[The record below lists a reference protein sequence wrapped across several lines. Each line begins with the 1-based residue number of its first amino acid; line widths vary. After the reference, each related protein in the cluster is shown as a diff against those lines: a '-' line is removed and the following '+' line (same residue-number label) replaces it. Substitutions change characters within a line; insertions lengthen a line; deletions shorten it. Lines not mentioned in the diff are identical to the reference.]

1 MTEIEYSAGFYA
13 GSRQDL
19 LAAVKKSLSQHRFE
33 HVVRVEQAA
42 VKLAQLNDVS
52 VEKASIAALCHD
64 YAKERSAE
72 EFKAVIKR
80 ANLDP
85 DLLNWGNFIWH
96 GVVGAQIVHDEL
108 QITDQEILNAIVR
121 HTVGAPEMTK
131 LDQII
136 YVADFVEDGRD
147 FPDAKIARSLA
158 YADLKAA
165 VTFETKHTLE
175 YLLSSNR
182 TIYPTAI
189 LTYNAWV
196 AGN

>member
-1 MTEIEYSAGFYA
+1 MKELEYFGKYFP
-13 GSRQDL
+13 GTRQEL
-19 LAAVKKSLSQHRFE
+19 ISAVKKSLGRSRFE
-33 HVVRVEQAA
+33 HVLRVEKAA
-42 VKLAQLNDVS
+42 IKLAELNDVS
-52 VEKASIAALCHD
+52 IEKASIAALTHD
-64 YAKERSAE
+64 YTKERSDS
-72 EFKAVIKR
+72 EFKETIKKYS
-80 ANLDP
+80 LDP

-96 GVVGAQIVHDEL
+96 GVVGAKIVSNEL
-108 QITDQEILNAIVR
+108 KITDPEILNAIAR

-147 FPDAKIARSLA
+147 FPDAQIARNLA

-165 VTFETKHTLE
+165 VSFETKHTLQ
-175 YLLSSNR
+175 YLMSSNK

-196 AGN
+196 AGQ

>member
-1 MTEIEYSAGFYA
+1 MTEIEYSADFYA

-19 LAAVKKSLSQHRFE
+19 LAAVKKSLSTHRFD
-33 HVVRVEQAA
+33 HVVRVEKAA
-42 VKLAQLNDVS
+42 VKLAQLNGVS
-52 VEKASIAALCHD
+52 PEKASIAALCHD
-64 YAKERSAE
+64 YAKERSAD

-80 ANLDP
+80 AALDP

-96 GVVGAQIVHDEL
+96 GVVGAQIVRDEL
-108 QITDQEILNAIVR
+108 GITDAEILNAIER

-147 FPDAKIARSLA
+147 FPDAQIARSLA
-158 YADLKAA
+158 YADLAAA

-182 TIYPTAI
+182 AIYPAAI

>member
-52 VEKASIAALCHD
+52 VEEASIAALCHD

-147 FPDAKIARSLA
+147 FPDAQIARSLA

>member
-147 FPDAKIARSLA
+147 FPDAQIARSLA